1 MPESDMILEEGDR
14 ISILIKT
21 NYIQDVVKIFLK

>member
-21 NYIQDVVKIFLK
+21 KHINDVVKKFLK